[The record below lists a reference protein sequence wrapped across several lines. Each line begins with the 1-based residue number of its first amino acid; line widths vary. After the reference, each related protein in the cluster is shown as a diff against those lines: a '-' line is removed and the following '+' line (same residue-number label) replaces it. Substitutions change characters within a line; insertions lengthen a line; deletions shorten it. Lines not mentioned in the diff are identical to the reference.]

1 MMSAEEECF
10 DFDKLNLITEIE
22 GTLVNEEALHIGT
35 AAAKAQMGLDNPVER
50 GVHPEKGR
58 ETPYIPGSSLKGV
71 LRSTAERL
79 VRSGLLGE
87 GRWVCNPFS
96 QEDKQKEDELGPCV
110 ICQIFGGGGER
121 KKRIASHVIV
131 YDAFPEDPESVR
143 VRMRTRVA
151 ISRLKGGAAGGRL
164 FNVELVE
171 PGARWRFRMR
181 IINID
186 LEDEEDERAKVLRE
200 LLRLLRKGLLH
211 VGGGRSVGL
220 GRVKLEEAEILI
232 YKIENGML
240 KGPEKKSLDAITGPG
255 RS

>member
-1 MMSAEEECF
+1 MNAKRDCF
-10 DFDKLNLITEIE
+10 DFDKLSIITEIE
-22 GTLVNEEALHIGT
+22 GALVNEGALHIGT
-35 AAAKAQMGLDNPVER
+35 AAARAQMGLDNPVER
-50 GVHPEKGR
+50 GIHPEEGR
-58 ETPYIPGSSLKGV
+58 EIPYIPGSSLKGV

-87 GRWVCNPFS
+87 GAWACDPFNR
-96 QEDKQKEDELGPCV
+96 EDKRKEDEEGPCV

-121 KKRIASHVIV
+121 RNRIASHVIV
-131 YDAFPEDPESVR
+131 YDAFPEDPDSVK
-143 VRMRTRVA
+143 VRTRARVA

-186 LEDEEDERAKVLRE
+186 LGDEEDERAKVLRE
-200 LLRLLRKGLLH
+200 LLKLLRKGLLH

-220 GRVKLEEAEILI
+220 GRVKLEKAEVLI
-232 YKIENGML
+232 YKIEGGTL
-240 KGPEKKSLDAITGPG
+240 RGPERESLDAIIGLRG
-255 RS
+255 S